1 MSIESPRSLDENL
14 FSLFWDQ
21 AMAHPDRP
29 AVAAPEGDTCYR
41 ALASRAGHIAE
52 ELLDRGL
59 QPEQP
64 VGVLMHRTAEM
75 VAALLAY

>member
-29 AVAAPEGDTCYR
+29 AVAAPEGDIATGHWPPVPDT
-41 ALASRAGHIAE
+41 SRRSCWIE
-52 ELLDRGL
+52 VCNPSNRS
-59 QPEQP
+59 
-64 VGVLMHRTAEM
+64 
-75 VAALLAY
+75 AY